1 MAPRIS
7 SRVCSLMPPCPAWT
21 ARAHG
26 NTDRHRSMVLE
37 SSAYTVWAKS
47 TPSGSS
53 AYRRRAVP
61 IKVCAKSA
69 WIRQSRRSLASAS
82 VLRSE
87 EHTSELQSLMRI
99 SYAVLCLHNKTT
111 THFYDLHHN
120 YHPPTMC

>member
-7 SRVCSLMPPCPAWT
+7 SRVCSLLPPCPAWT

-47 TPSGSS
+47 TPRGSS

-61 IKVCAKSA
+61 LNVCAKSA
-69 WIRQSRRSLASAS
+69 WIRQSRRSLASDRTRGVSGTRVS
-82 VLRSE
+82 VTVDLGGRRLLQ
-87 EHTSELQSLMRI
+87 HTT
-99 SYAVLCLHNKTT
+99 YHTT
-111 THFYDLHHN
+111 LTPHHSQTH
-120 YHPPTMC
+120 